1 MVNECYTME
10 DSSIFKRKERKGAQR
25 FRKGIPS
32 HLCEPLRAWRL
43 CMNELLTIS
52 FTRRRKDAKLRKE
65 KTRARLNRK
74 N

>member
-32 HLCEPLRAWRL
+32 HLCESPRTL
-43 CMNELLTIS
+43 
-52 FTRRRKDAKLRKE
+52 
-65 KTRARLNRK
+65 RLNTKLSNGSRFQ
-74 N
+74 